1 VLVTFGEAAAMIGQ
15 RSRGTLYRWLADGLL
30 DHAGYLRGTPG
41 RWRIETDPPGLRP
54 FRDWARGVLGP
65 QGPMRQADRMLTLPK
80 DAQFA
85 GDGNPHGNLDK
96 IKVSEMKPREL
107 PPPAPAADPWEHI
120 PERLRSVDGSPPFW
134 AEFGRIAPAGEELT
148 DEQFWANVHAIV
160 QGMMGR
166 PLGLSPAELADIH
179 FHLSEAVE
187 DVVAGARW
195 DGERWDEA
203 SVQLLI
209 DDGPCSVSVSELARM
224 LADGRVP
231 EHLLDKV
238 EADIAAHGQ
247 Q

>member
-65 QGPMRQADRMLTLPK
+65 QGPMRL
-80 DAQFA
+80 
-85 GDGNPHGNLDK
+85 N
-96 IKVSEMKPREL
+96 EMKPREL